1 MAHSST
7 VVHHI
12 PGRVR
17 LRIAEARHNSRL
29 IDKVKTSVADVKGV
43 SSVHGNP
50 TTGCLLI
57 NYARET
63 YSDLAELFSAM
74 RNSTD
79 LASLLELPAE
89 FEMQPEVGAVMGIS
103 ALAAWLTGRN
113 NLALVLTAVVVGLMI
128 INDTW
133 LLGLTELYG

>member
-29 IDKVKTSVADVKGV
+29 IDKVKTSVADMKGV
-43 SSVHGNP
+43 SSVHGSP

-79 LASLLELPAE
+79 LASLLELPVE
-89 FEMQPEVGAVMGIS
+89 FEMQPEVQAVMGIS

-113 NLALVLTAVVVGLMI
+113 NLALVLTAAVVGLMI
-128 INDTW
+128 VTDTW
-133 LLGLTELYG
+133 PIGLTELYG